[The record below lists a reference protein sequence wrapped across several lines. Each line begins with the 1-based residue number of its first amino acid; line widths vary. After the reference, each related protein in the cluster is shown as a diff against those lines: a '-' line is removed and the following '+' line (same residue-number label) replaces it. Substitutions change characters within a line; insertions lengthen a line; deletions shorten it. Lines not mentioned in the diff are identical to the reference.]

1 MMEMSRTT
9 LMSDTP
15 QPEVLYRF
23 EVRGSVVRRLV
34 FYDLKPTP
42 CGHWVKNWV
51 CGSRSDAPP
60 SSQDA
65 PGCVWRA
72 GGVLDKPKWVSK
84 TSAKR
89 YAYPTE
95 DEAWYSFQRRARRW
109 VELLEMQLHSARA
122 VQRFSESPWPSAA
135 ANSYEVPGYHK
146 GYPGGVLLSIHEP
159 YHGDARGRKARWPSC
174 REVQGRTG
182 ERDNRVC
189 RAQGCRGK

>member
-1 MMEMSRTT
+1 MIVILYCRTT

-42 CGHWVKNWV
+42 KGYWVQNWV

-146 GYPGGVLLSIHEP
+146 GY
-159 YHGDARGRKARWPSC
+159 
-174 REVQGRTG
+174 RE
-182 ERDNRVC
+182 EYY
-189 RAQGCRGK
+189 